1 MKKII
6 ITLICTLLVNTV
18 FGQWTSVQVTQ
29 KRRSKDLFDVKG
41 FYQLDINGMRE
52 KLLRAPEVGTDAK
65 PIEIS
70 LPTLD
75 NKIEKFA
82 VYSFPVVAKEL
93 AEQYQLG
100 SYVGIGI
107 DDPSKYL
114 RFSTS
119 PNDFQ
124 SMIIKEGIYQFID
137 SQNTEK
143 TIYRLHSKSGK
154 SKNVFSCSTDE
165 SLLAKKQLKELLE
178 NGTSFTNQV
187 TDFSK
192 SSDRK
197 FRTFRL
203 ALSTTGEYT
212 AFHGGT
218 LAGALSGINATMTRV
233 NGIFEKDLAM
243 HLIVQNFPHIIYTD
257 AATDPYSISSIGAN
271 LNNVGNVNGW
281 SVQLQRTLS
290 VNVGNENYDIGHLFG
305 ASGRAGSA
313 GCIGCI
319 CVDPAGSPATSLS
332 LEKGAGFT
340 SPANGI
346 PEGDSFDIDFVAHE
360 MGHQLGA
367 NHTFSHEIEG
377 RGVSVEPG
385 SGSTIMGYAG
395 TTKPHTDVQ
404 NHSDAYFHTVSINQ
418 IQSNLS
424 NKACGIETS
433 IINNPPV
440 IESLRPYHIPKGTA
454 FVLTAAV
461 TDAESDSLTYTWE
474 EVDNASSIIDKNNLG
489 KTKTGATFRSLP
501 PTTSS
506 TRYFPQLS
514 SVLEGVLDNSN
525 LSWES
530 VSMVP
535 RTTKFALTVRDNNP
549 DPTQQQTQSM
559 EQTINVEDDG
569 PFKIIS
575 QYASSKGT
583 SRIDW
588 SVVNTNFAPYD
599 VSNVRIDYTTDNGE
613 TWAVLSAST
622 PNDGNENFTFPSAL
636 DGQTIKVRISAI
648 GNVFYAIK
656 PVLVTVFAPCDGTAP
671 NHIAITGLSATSSE
685 ITWKPIADVL
695 SYKIR
700 YKKTSESVWQEI
712 DSDTN
717 YVVLRNLIP
726 EVEYEAQ
733 VAAVCSGGNGAFSDS
748 VKFTTS
754 TVTQTDLN
762 DPVKD
767 ITLYPNPV
775 SDVLNIMNISDKTNY
790 SIYNA
795 VGQLISSGKIQNNQ
809 INVSQLIHGVYL
821 IVIKDNEK
829 SFTSKFIKK

>member
-18 FGQWTSVQVTQ
+18 FGQWTSVQVSQ
-29 KRRSKDLFDVKG
+29 KRRSKDLFDVKC
-41 FYQLDINGMRE
+41 FYKLDINGMRQ
-52 KLLRAPEVGTDAK
+52 KLLQAPEVGTDAK

-75 NKIEKFA
+75 NKIEKFS
-82 VYSFPVVAKEL
+82 VYSFPVVVKEL

-100 SYVGIGI
+100 SYVGVGI
-107 DDPSKYL
+107 DDPSKYV

-124 SMIIKEGIYQFID
+124 SMIIKEGVYQFID

-143 TIYRLHSKSGK
+143 TIYRVHSKSGK
-154 SKNVFSCSTDE
+154 SKNVFSCSTNE
-165 SLLAKKQLKELLE
+165 SPLAKKQLQELLE
-178 NGTSFTNQV
+178 NGTSFANQV

-212 AFHGGT
+212 DFHGGT
-218 LAGALSGINATMTRV
+218 VAGALSGINATMTRV
-233 NGIFEKDLAM
+233 NGVFEKDLAV
-243 HLIVQNFPHIIYTD
+243 HLIVQNFPNIIYTD
-257 AATDPYSISSIGAN
+257 AVSDPYSNSDIGAN
-271 LNNVGNVNGW
+271 VNNVGHVNGW
-281 SVQLQRTLS
+281 GVQLQRTLS

-305 ASGRAGSA
+305 GKGSGGNAG
-313 GCIGCI
+313 GIGLV
-319 CVDPAGSPATSLS
+319 CVNPTGSPATSLS
-332 LEKGAGFT
+332 MGKGAGFT
-340 SPANGI
+340 SNYI
-346 PEGDSFDIDFVAHE
+346 LQGDSFDIDFVAHE

-367 NHTFSHEIEG
+367 NHTFSHELEPA
-377 RGVSVEPG
+377 GVNVEPA
-385 SGSTIMGYAG
+385 SGTTIMGYAG
-395 TTKPHTDVQ
+395 VTRGQ
-404 NHSDAYFHTVSINQ
+404 NIQFHSDAYFHIVSIKQ

-424 NKACGIETS
+424 SKTCGIETS

-454 FVLTAAV
+454 FVLTASV
-461 TDAESDSLTYTWE
+461 TDVESDSLTYTWE
-474 EVDNASSIIDKNNLG
+474 EVDNASTIIGKDNLG

-501 PTTSS
+501 PTTSP

-535 RTTKFALTVRDNNP
+535 RTTKFAVTVRDNNP
-549 DPTQQQTQSM
+549 DPTQQQTQFM

-569 PFKIIS
+569 PFKMIS
-575 QYASSKGT
+575 QYVSSKGV

-588 SVVNTNFAPYD
+588 SVVNTNLAPYD
-599 VSNVRIDYTTDNGE
+599 VSNVRIDYTTDNGV
-613 TWAVLSAST
+613 TWTVLSAST

-671 NHIAITGLSATSSE
+671 NHIAVTGLSANSSE

-733 VAAVCSGGNGAFSDS
+733 VAAVCSGGNDGAFSDY
-748 VKFTTS
+748 VNFTTA
-754 TVTQTDLN
+754 TVTQTDLK
-762 DPVKD
+762 DPLKD

-775 SDVLNIMNISDKTNY
+775 SDVLNILNISDKANY
-790 SIYNA
+790 NIYNA

-809 INVSQLIHGVYL
+809 INVSQLIHGVY
-821 IVIKDNEK
+821 IIAIKDNGK